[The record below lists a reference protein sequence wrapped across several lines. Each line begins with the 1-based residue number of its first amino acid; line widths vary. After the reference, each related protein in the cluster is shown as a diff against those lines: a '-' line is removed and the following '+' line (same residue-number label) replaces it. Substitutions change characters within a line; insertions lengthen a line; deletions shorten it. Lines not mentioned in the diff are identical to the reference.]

1 MISPSTE
8 HFPSAT
14 QKGAHQGG
22 LGLHLLPVFL
32 PSRPG
37 SQLLSP
43 PLHVLCNILP
53 SSHFTVPAS
62 DERRVKN
69 SDRQKT
75 TMCLEQGMSVS
86 KDKALSLSR
95 LRTIPPNLKHT
106 PSKPTQA
113 PVGAPALC
121 NGERRR
127 VRKPGPL
134 QNPNAIRHASY

>member
-1 MISPSTE
+1 MILPSAE
-8 HFPSAT
+8 HFPST
-14 QKGAHQGG
+14 TKKRCPPGG
-22 LGLHLLPVFL
+22 LRLHLLPVFL

-37 SQLLSP
+37 SQPLSP

-75 TMCLEQGMSVS
+75 TMCLEEGMSVS
-86 KDKALSLSR
+86 KDKILSLSR
-95 LRTIPPNLKHT
+95 PRTISPNLKHT

-113 PVGAPALC
+113 PVRAPALC
-121 NGERRR
+121 NGERIR
-127 VRKPGPL
+127 VRKPGPP
-134 QNPNAIRHASY
+134 QKS